1 VQLGRLSRHFLIGP
15 GRRSGCTVLAFRR
28 TEVEGHQVALFKS
41 SKAQID
47 IKAGEVRLD
56 AGTTRMTKSAC
67 SVQLVKAGGPLALLP
82 ESHFTQRLFGAM
94 LRDAPE
100 TFKTKET
107 P

>member
-1 VQLGRLSRHFLIGP
+1 M
-15 GRRSGCTVLAFRR
+15 
-28 TEVEGHQVALFKS
+28 ALFKS
-41 SKAQID
+41 STAQID

-56 AGTTRMTKSAC
+56 AGRTRMTKSAC

-82 ESHFTQRLFGAM
+82 QSHLTQRLFGAM

-100 TFKTKET
+100 TFKTKEI